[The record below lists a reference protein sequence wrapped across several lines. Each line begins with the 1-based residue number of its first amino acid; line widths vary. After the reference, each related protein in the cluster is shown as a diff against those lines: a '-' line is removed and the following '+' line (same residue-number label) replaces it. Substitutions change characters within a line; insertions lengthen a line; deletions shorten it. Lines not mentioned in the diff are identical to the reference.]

1 MSNLNNKTL
10 KSVELTFENLDVIVI
25 PSEYV
30 EVLVIRDIAENIA
43 YASNFHHYKK
53 CNFFLMSIKD
63 KFNITLV
70 DENYGERNSFSRIMD
85 YADIVAADLIFDDGT
100 RESIYVDWCELDE
113 YRNLNQST
121 EISETGSL
129 VISIDDDN
137 NEEEKV
143 AILEAD
149 LKRKYGDDE
158 EESEE

>member
-1 MSNLNNKTL
+1 
-10 KSVELTFENLDVIVI
+10 
-25 PSEYV
+25 
-30 EVLVIRDIAENIA
+30 
-43 YASNFHHYKK
+43 
-53 CNFFLMSIKD
+53 MSIKD
-63 KFNITLV
+63 KFNITLI

-85 YADIVAADLIFDDGT
+85 YADIVAADLIFDDDT

-113 YRNLNQST
+113 YKNLNQST

-149 LKRKYGDDE
+149 LKQKYGDDE